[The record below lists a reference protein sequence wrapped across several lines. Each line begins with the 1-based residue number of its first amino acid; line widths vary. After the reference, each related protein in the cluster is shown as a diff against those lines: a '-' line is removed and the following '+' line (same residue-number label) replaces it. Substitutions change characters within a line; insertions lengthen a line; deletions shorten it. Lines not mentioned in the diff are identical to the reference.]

1 MKGRIAAPSVFAMS
15 LKNSTTI
22 KQVFISYAREDCAMA
37 RRLYA
42 DLQKAGVKPWL
53 VVQRK
58 IFCTF
63 PEQRCV
69 TQRQVKVMR
78 TLAIEYSETIP
89 AMSNMSTE
97 LFEEEARLAMAMKLY
112 EIGRLTSGQA
122 AAVAGVSRVTFLLSC
137 QRFQTWSVI
146 WDHAEFDAERQELSQ

>member
-1 MKGRIAAPSVFAMS
+1 
-15 LKNSTTI
+15 
-22 KQVFISYAREDCAMA
+22 
-37 RRLYA
+37 
-42 DLQKAGVKPWL
+42 
-53 VVQRK
+53 
-58 IFCTF
+58 
-63 PEQRCV
+63 
-69 TQRQVKVMR
+69 MR

-122 AAVAGVSRVTFLLSC
+122 AAVAGVSQVTFLLSC